1 MTESRLFAYG
11 TLMFPEVRSALI
23 GDALPAEPVRL
34 AGYGRHTVR
43 HPDWLPFP
51 AILAQDG
58 EVVEGLLISALAP
71 AVRDILDRFENVE
84 SGLYQ
89 KMVVT
94 VDDRAGRPIT
104 AAAYVAGDVLTPHLS
119 GPWDPEQFRRDQLA
133 DFMGRVF
140 GRSCI

>member
-23 GDALPAEPVRL
+23 GDAPTAEPVRL

-51 AILAQDG
+51 ALLAQDG
-58 EVVEGLLISALAP
+58 EMVDGLLISALEP
-71 AVRDILDRFENVE
+71 AARDTLDRFENVE

-89 KMVVT
+89 KIVVT
-94 VDDRAGRPIT
+94 VDGFAGRSTT
-104 AAAYVAGDVLTPHLS
+104 AVTYVAGDVLRPHLS

-133 DFMGRVF
+133 DFMERVF